1 MKSLLVIASLLLI
14 GCGESDLI
22 PEVGPECDSS
32 YNEDIKIKGTRTTS
46 HLITCIEAPDVIDLD
61 KARVVYSLPLTG
73 VKAGDLIGFAG
84 YSEVTNDMSRPLMI
98 AYYFVITD
106 SPYATDGIEITR
118 KKGINVTP
126 GMHHGIVGQSNYY
139 RAQENLD
146 GLYINMVLY
155 AASGEKLLFKESLK
169 VEKYGEMQIEI
180 LNR

>member
-1 MKSLLVIASLLLI
+1 MKRIIIILSLFLI

-22 PEVGPECDSS
+22 VEVGPECNSS
-32 YNEDIKIKGTRTTS
+32 YNEKIKITGKRTTGN
-46 HLITCIEAPDVIDLD
+46 LIKCIEAPDVIDLE

-73 VKAGDLIGFAG
+73 VQKGSLIGFAG
-84 YSEVTNDMSRPLMI
+84 YSEVTNDMTKPLMI

-126 GMHHGIVGQSNYY
+126 DMHHGIIGQSGFY

-146 GLYINMVLY
+146 GLYLNMVLY
-155 AASGEKLLFKESLK
+155 AASGEKMLLNESLK
-169 VEKYGEMQIEI
+169 VEKFGDMQYEV
-180 LNR
+180 LK